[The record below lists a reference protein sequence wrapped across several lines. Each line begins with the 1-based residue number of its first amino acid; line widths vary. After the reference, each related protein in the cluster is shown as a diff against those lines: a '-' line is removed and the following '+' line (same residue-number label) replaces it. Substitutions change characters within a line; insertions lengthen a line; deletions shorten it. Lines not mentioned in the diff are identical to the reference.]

1 MPGDRGL
8 IQDVRPASAEVTGQQ
23 RELFAFDA
31 FEYEDPNKNNP
42 AKITVKEGWK
52 LNLQRAVIGD
62 TDLSTE
68 GGFLNLDLLDVNEIF
83 AQDITATGTITGAT
97 IIGGAI
103 TGGTIT
109 GSTITG
115 GTITGNTSI
124 SIGPFNINNQGII
137 TNLRFGA
144 ASLWSN
150 KNYTISSVPTQDFD
164 GTSGIGIEGFGEWVR
179 FSELT
184 GQEPNVIGNPSN
196 FFADKIAIGRD
207 INGSYA
213 NSELFV
219 QNIIGRGGVGI
230 TLKARGEAATPKM
243 IMEINTLDIKVLRTN
258 GTTVVNITDSGITG
272 AVFN

>member
-31 FEYEDPNKNNP
+31 FEYEDPNKNDP

-62 TDLSTE
+62 TDLSS
-68 GGFLNLDLLDVNEIF
+68 GGFLNINLLDVNEIF

-97 IIGGAI
+97 II
-103 TGGTIT
+103 
-109 GSTITG
+109 G

-230 TLKARGEAATPKM
+230 KLKARDEGTTPKM
-243 IMEINTLDIKVLRTN
+243 IMEINTLDIRVLRTN
-258 GTTVVNITDSGITG
+258 GTPVATITDSGIFG